1 MQTLFKAIIWIV
13 ISLWLLTLFL
23 SFKYLNY
30 ILLYNG
36 YILLLLQFQDFPEE
50 YEEYKL
56 KRDKEMKLKRETEL
70 ITFKNNAEKK
80 LQQEKEEFERN
91 ILKEKNLKDVTRIH
105 FYSDSMPENKRRKT
119 EISLGR
125 DFSSN
130 HSWLIIQIILILV
143 LLVTFVGSP
152 VYLLIIGN
160 GLLVAV
166 YLLDQNGHWKI
177 CCVVYY
183 TGFVFLYFVL
193 YVTSSDAQQKE
204 LPSTSPLNWQQWIFS
219 WWNTVTII
227 LFNWV
232 TLITLLINNV
242 LMCKQVNVLETC
254 LEGWSNNF
262 LDGFVL
268 IKKKKNKV
276 DNPDC
281 KRTVW
286 F

>member
-1 MQTLFKAIIWIV
+1 MSTKDTVADILKGSKASRIDEVTKALERGGVSTRDDLKYFDWKALQEIGSLSEMEISKIMRYVQT
-13 ISLWLLTLFL
+13 
-23 SFKYLNY
+23 N
-30 ILLYNG
+30 
-36 YILLLLQFQDFPEE
+36 FPEE

-80 LQQEKEEFERN
+80 LQQEREEFERN

-204 LPSTSPLNWQQWIFS
+204 LPSTSPLN
-219 WWNTVTII
+219 
-227 LFNWV
+227 
-232 TLITLLINNV
+232 
-242 LMCKQVNVLETC
+242 
-254 LEGWSNNF
+254 
-262 LDGFVL
+262 
-268 IKKKKNKV
+268 
-276 DNPDC
+276 
-281 KRTVW
+281 
-286 F
+286 